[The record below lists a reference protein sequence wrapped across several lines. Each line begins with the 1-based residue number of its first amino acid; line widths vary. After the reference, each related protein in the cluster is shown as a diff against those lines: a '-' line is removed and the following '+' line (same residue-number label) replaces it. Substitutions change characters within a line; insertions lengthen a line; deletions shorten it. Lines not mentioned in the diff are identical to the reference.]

1 MILTGNICWVYAR
14 NSQAH
19 ALAELA
25 ASEKSLAELTEQL
38 REHRD
43 SSEQAARDTAERA
56 ARWDAA
62 A

>member
-1 MILTGNICWVYAR
+1 MI
-14 NSQAH
+14 
-19 ALAELA
+19 
-25 ASEKSLAELTEQL
+25 EKDRGTRHLPVFIFSKVLNMSLAELTEQL